1 MIWNAAYY
9 ISDQYTNYYKAFE
22 IYAGYINT
30 LEFMILFSYPSSI
43 VIMRDYSNCSKN
55 SCYIPAAVA

>member
-9 ISDQYTNYYKAFE
+9 ISDQYTNYYKDFE

-30 LEFMILFSYPSSI
+30 LDIMILFSYPSSI
-43 VIMRDYSNCSKN
+43 VIMRDYCSKN